1 MNWLEKHFRK
11 YAIRNLSLIVIICY
25 GFGYLLQAVNAS
37 FLNYLTL
44 NPYAIV
50 HGQVWRLFTWVLVPP
65 DTSNV
70 IFVIIAMLFYYSIGT
85 ALERTWG
92 TWEYNVYIFSGLL
105 FTVIGSFVNMGI
117 TYLAMPVVA
126 EVPGMAASVFS
137 QMALF
142 YSTSYV
148 CLSITLAYAATFPNA
163 VVLFMFILPIK
174 IKWLGIVYGFILAYE
189 FIRYAVAGAWYACIA
204 IAASLLNFIIFYFQT
219 RRQDL
224 ARFSPK
230 EMRRKAAFRRGMKQP
245 GWKAEKGSARK
256 AGQESGAGRDN
267 DGNAAGGASTVR
279 AEQMRPRG
287 RVHHRCAICGRTDL
301 DDPTLEFRYCSK
313 CQGNFEFCQDHLW
326 NHIHAVNGQ
335 GPKPMGGSG
344 N

>member
-11 YAIRNLSLIVIICY
+11 YAIRNLSLVVIICY

-50 HGQVWRLFTWVLVPP
+50 HGQIWRLVTWVLVPP
-65 DTSNV
+65 GTSNI

-117 TYLAMPVVA
+117 MYLLHGDELANSLVA
-126 EVPGMAASVFS
+126 SSVFA

-163 VVLFMFILPIK
+163 VVLFMFILPIR
-174 IKWLGIVYGFILAYE
+174 IKWLGIAYGALLVYE
-189 FIRYAVAGAWYACIA
+189 VIRYAMAGAWYACVA
-204 IAASLLNFIIFYFQT
+204 IAASLLNFLIFYIRT
-219 RRQDL
+219 RRQGL
-224 ARFSPK
+224 SRFSPN
-230 EMRRKAAFRRGMKQP
+230 EMRRRAAFRRGTRQP
-245 GWKAEKGSARK
+245 GWKPENSSAQAGS
-256 AGQESGAGRDN
+256 GTESAQ
-267 DGNAAGGASTVR
+267 AVR
-279 AEQMRPRG
+279 MRPRKA
-287 RVHHRCAICGRTDL
+287 HHKCAICGRTEL

-313 CQGNFEFCQDHLW
+313 CQGNYEFCSDHLF
-326 NHIHAVNGQ
+326 NHVHAANGE
-335 GPKPMGGSG
+335 GPKPMGGSST
-344 N
+344 